1 MDPGGPALRQQVI
14 SSRGLCNTPLSSN
27 GLTGSNRE
35 ICQALVENKEV
46 GEQRRPCVCVRE
58 DVMGAVR
65 GSRCSNVFD
74 VITSAVGPPV
84 TTAHLVLPPL
94 KSPRRLQ
101 GARARG

>member
-14 SSRGLCNTPLSSN
+14 YSPGLCNTALSSD

-46 GEQRRPCVCVRE
+46 GEQLCVCVCE

-65 GSRCSNVFD
+65 GSRCSSVFD
-74 VITSAVGPPV
+74 VVTSAVGPPV
-84 TTAHLVLPPL
+84 TAAHLVPLP
-94 KSPRRLQ
+94 KSPPLQ
-101 GARARG
+101 GAQAMG